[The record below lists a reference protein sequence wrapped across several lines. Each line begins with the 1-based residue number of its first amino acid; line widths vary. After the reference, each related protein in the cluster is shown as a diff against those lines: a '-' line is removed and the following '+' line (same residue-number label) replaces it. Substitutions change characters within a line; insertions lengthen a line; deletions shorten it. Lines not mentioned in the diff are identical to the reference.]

1 MTPRWLTHP
10 ARLWLAF
17 IAAHVWLIWLGMM
30 VVPGALGDLF
40 GVYRF
45 WVDTA
50 LGGGPLVGI
59 TTPWVYPPLALV
71 PMFVPAIVGSNGYVL
86 AWLVMVTIGDLIAF
100 FYLIRGFT
108 RPAPRALAA
117 WWWTGALVA
126 LGPVAL
132 GRLDSVVTP
141 LAIWALLFV
150 LTRPRLAGVL
160 MAFGAWIK
168 VWPGAIL
175 IAAILVAQRRWR
187 ILVAFVVTSAVVLG
201 AALAAGAGTNAL
213 SFIGYQNSRGL
224 QIESPSAT
232 WFMWLAGSGTG
243 SAQVYFDNDMLT
255 YQVTGPGSTLVAS
268 TMTWLMVVAVLA
280 TVALT
285 ALGARRDVAPVR
297 LLPAATLAL
306 VMALIA
312 FNKVGSP
319 QYFVWLVP
327 PIVAGL
333 IIDRRRFSPI
343 AAVALVA
350 TLLTQVIYPWIYVD
364 IIEVR
369 VGGLLLLTVRNALE
383 LVLFAWAL
391 VLVVRP
397 RSRADVRA
405 GIQRR
410 HSR

>member
-1 MTPRWLTHP
+1 M
-10 ARLWLAF
+10 WLAF
-17 IAAHVWLIWLGMM
+17 IAAHVWLIWLGMV

-45 WVDTA
+45 WVNTA

-59 TTPWVYPPLALV
+59 TAPWVYPPLALI
-71 PMFVPAIVGSNGYVL
+71 PLFIPAIVGSNGYVL

-100 FYLIRGFT
+100 YYLIRGFT

-117 WWWTGALVA
+117 WWWIGALVA

-141 LAIWALLFV
+141 LAVWALLFV
-150 LTRPRLAGVL
+150 LTRPRVAGVL
-160 MAFGAWIK
+160 MALGAWIK

-187 ILVAFVVTSAVVLG
+187 ILVAFVATSVIVLG
-201 AALAAGAGTNAL
+201 AALAMGAGTNAL

-224 QIESPSAT
+224 QIESPAAT
-232 WFMWLAGSGTG
+232 WFMWLAGTGNG

-255 YQVTGPGSTLVAS
+255 YQVTGPGSAIVAS
-268 TMTWLMVVAVLA
+268 AMTWLMVIAVIA
-280 TVALT
+280 TVTLT
-285 ALGARRDVAPVR
+285 ALGARRDNAPVS
-297 LLPAATLAL
+297 LLPAVTLAL

-327 PIVAGL
+327 PIIAGL
-333 IIDRRRFSPI
+333 IIDRRRFSPL
-343 AAVALVA
+343 ATVALVA

-364 IIEVR
+364 IIEAR
-369 VGGLLLLTVRNALE
+369 LGGLLILTLRNVLE
-383 LVLFAWAL
+383 LVLFAWAV
-391 VLVVRP
+391 VLVARP
-397 RSRADVRA
+397 LSRANAQVVPP
-405 GIQRR
+405 RR

>member
-1 MTPRWLTHP
+1 MMRFLHHP
-10 ARLWLAF
+10 AALWLSF
-17 IAAHVWLIWLGMM
+17 IVAHVWLIWLGMV

-59 TTPWVYPPLALV
+59 ATAWVYPPLALV
-71 PMFVPAIVGSNGYVL
+71 PMFIPAIVGSNGYVL
-86 AWLVMVTIGDLIAF
+86 AWLIMVTIGDLIAF
-100 FYLIRGFT
+100 HYLIRGFT

-117 WWWTGALVA
+117 WWWIGALVA

-141 LAIWALLFV
+141 LAIWAILFV

-160 MAFGAWIK
+160 IAIGAWIK

-175 IAAILVAQRRWR
+175 IAAVLLTTKRWR
-187 ILVAFVVTSAVVLG
+187 LLVAFTITSAAVL
-201 AALAAGAGTNAL
+201 AVALAAGAGMNAL

-224 QIESPSAT
+224 QIESPAAT

-255 YQVTGPGSTLVAS
+255 YQVTGPGSALVAS
-268 TMTWLMVVAVLA
+268 AMTWLMALAVLL
-280 TVALT
+280 TIGLT
-285 ALGARRDVAPVR
+285 AVGARLDVAPVR
-297 LLPAATLAL
+297 LLPAASLAL

-319 QYFVWLVP
+319 QYFVWLIP

-333 IIDRRRFSPI
+333 VIDRHRFTGI
-343 AAVALVA
+343 AAVALIA
-350 TLLTQVIYPWIYVD
+350 TLLTQVIYPWIYGD
-364 IIEVR
+364 IIAAR
-369 VGGLLLLTVRNALE
+369 PVGLIVLTLRNLLE
-383 LVLFAWAL
+383 LGLFAWAL
-391 VLVVRP
+391 VLVTRP
-397 RSRADVRA
+397 RSRA
-405 GIQRR
+405 GEPTGRR
-410 HSR
+410 LLRSR